1 MSAFDWPGL
10 MRAGMGSLGLHPEQF
25 WKLTPAELVL
35 MLGDPAAVAP
45 LDRARLKELARAW
58 PDKMKEDEGENTF
71 CRQAA
76 EIAGGGNMRGGK
88 TV

>member
-45 LDRARLKELARAW
+45 LDRARLSELARAW
-58 PDKMKEDEGENTF
+58 PDKMKEDEDGTD
-71 CRQAA
+71 RR
-76 EIAGGGNMRGGK
+76 AGRPDPAGDDA
-88 TV
+88 

>member
-1 MSAFDWPGL
+1 MIAFDWPGL

-45 LDRARLKELARAW
+45 LDRARLSELARAW
-58 PDKMKEDEGENTF
+58 PDEIKEDEDGTD
-71 CRQAA
+71 RR
-76 EIAGGGNMRGGK
+76 AGRLGPAGDDA
-88 TV
+88 

>member
-45 LDRARLKELARAW
+45 LDRARLSELARAW
-58 PDKMKEDEGENTF
+58 PDEIKEDEDGTD
-71 CRQAA
+71 RR
-76 EIAGGGNMRGGK
+76 AGRLGPAGDDA
-88 TV
+88 

>member
-45 LDRARLKELARAW
+45 LDRARLTELARAW
-58 PDKMKEDEGENTF
+58 PDEMKEDGDGTD
-71 CRQAA
+71 RR
-76 EIAGGGNMRGGK
+76 AGRLGPAGDDA
-88 TV
+88 

>member
-35 MLGDPAAVAP
+35 MLGEPAAVAP
-45 LDRARLKELARAW
+45 LDRARL
-58 PDKMKEDEGENTF
+58 T
-71 CRQAA
+71 
-76 EIAGGGNMRGGK
+76 
-88 TV
+88 

>member
-1 MSAFDWPGL
+1 MSAFDWPGV

-45 LDRARLKELARAW
+45 LDRARLSELARAW
-58 PDKMKEDEGENTF
+58 PDEIKEDEDGTD
-71 CRQAA
+71 RR
-76 EIAGGGNMRGGK
+76 AGRLGPAGDDA
-88 TV
+88 

>member
-1 MSAFDWPGL
+1 MSVFDWPGL

-45 LDRARLKELARAW
+45 LDRARLSELARAW
-58 PDKMKEDEGENTF
+58 PDEIKEDEDGTD
-71 CRQAA
+71 RR
-76 EIAGGGNMRGGK
+76 AGRLGPAGDDA
-88 TV
+88 